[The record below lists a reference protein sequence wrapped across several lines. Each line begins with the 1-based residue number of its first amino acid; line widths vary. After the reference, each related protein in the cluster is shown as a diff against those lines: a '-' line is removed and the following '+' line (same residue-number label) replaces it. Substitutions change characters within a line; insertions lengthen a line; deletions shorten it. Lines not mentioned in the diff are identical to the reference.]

1 MIKQLRATG
10 AKLPVE
16 MFIATESDYEKEFCE
31 KILPKYNA
39 RCNVFDYKLADDLKK
54 AF

>member
-31 KILPKYNA
+31 KVLQNIMQDVMCLITN
-39 RCNVFDYKLADDLKK
+39 
-54 AF
+54 